1 MKESKENNLQ
11 NYLLKT
17 FFLLSRKPQKIQR
30 QLNTMSTHIICTRI
44 MADKKKYKAFFVR
57 MDNLISRRPLFG
69 PPFICLC
76 NFFQLSSFCGISL
89 VDIYE
94 GGGDIGKIINPR

>member
-1 MKESKENNLQ
+1 MEASKDTKAIKYYVNT
-11 NYLLKT
+11 NY
-17 FFLLSRKPQKIQR
+17 
-30 QLNTMSTHIICTRI
+30 TRI
-44 MADKKKYKAFFVR
+44 MADINNIKLFFVR

>member
-1 MKESKENNLQ
+1 MEASKDTKAIKYYVNT
-11 NYLLKT
+11 NY
-17 FFLLSRKPQKIQR
+17 
-30 QLNTMSTHIICTRI
+30 TRI
-44 MADKKKYKAFFVR
+44 VADIKNIKFFFVR

-76 NFFQLSSFCGISL
+76 NFFLLSSFCGISL

>member
-1 MKESKENNLQ
+1 MEASKDTKKIKYYVNT
-11 NYLLKT
+11 NY
-17 FFLLSRKPQKIQR
+17 
-30 QLNTMSTHIICTRI
+30 TRI
-44 MADKKKYKAFFVR
+44 MADIKNTKLFFVR

>member
-1 MKESKENNLQ
+1 
-11 NYLLKT
+11 
-17 FFLLSRKPQKIQR
+17 
-30 QLNTMSTHIICTRI
+30 MSTHIICTRI

-57 MDNLISRRPLFG
+57 MANLISRRPLFG